1 MKKRILY
8 ATMSALM
15 FTWVSCGDG
24 RKDSTEAA
32 EDQNEE
38 TVDNKKEDDAEFA
51 VEAADAGMLEVQLGT
66 LATTKASSP
75 EVKKYAQ
82 MMVDDH
88 TKANNELKA
97 LAQQKNITLPTT
109 LSDEKQRRHDNF
121 NDKTGADF
129 DKDYIDQMVKDHRD
143 VIDDFEDESDKGNDA
158 ELKSWATSKLTTLRH
173 HLEEAERIQEA
184 LKKNDNKNP

>member
-1 MKKRILY
+1 MKKRILCL
-8 ATMSALM
+8 TMSALM

-24 RKDSTEAA
+24 RQDSTETA

-51 VEAADAGMLEVQLGT
+51 VKAADAGMLEVQLGT
-66 LATTKASSP
+66 LALTKASSP
-75 EVKKYAQ
+75 QVKQYAQ

-109 LSDEKQRRHDNF
+109 LGNENQRRYNNF
-121 NDKTGADF
+121 NEKTGADF
-129 DKDYIDQMVKDHRD
+129 DKDYMDQMVKDHRD
-143 VIDDFEDESDKGNDA
+143 VIDEFEDQAEDGNDA
-158 ELKSWATSKLTTLRH
+158 ELKSWASSKLTALRH

-184 LKKNDNKNP
+184 VKNNKKNQ